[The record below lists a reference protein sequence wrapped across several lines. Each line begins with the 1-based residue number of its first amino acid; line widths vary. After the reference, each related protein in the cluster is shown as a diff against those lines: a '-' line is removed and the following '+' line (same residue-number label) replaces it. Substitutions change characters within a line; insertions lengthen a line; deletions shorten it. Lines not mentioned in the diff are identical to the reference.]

1 MSQIDKKSIR
11 KQFQRHDRD
20 TGSREVQVAVL
31 TKEIEMLTEHLKANK
46 KDHSSRYG
54 LIRKVNTR
62 RSLLDYL
69 KREDPEV
76 YKKTI
81 KDLNL
86 RR

>member
-1 MSQIDKKSIR
+1 MSQIDRAAIR

-20 TGSREVQVAVL
+20 TGSSEVQIAVL
-31 TKEIEMLTEHLKANK
+31 SKEIEAITAHLKVNK
-46 KDHSSRYG
+46 KDQSSRYG

-69 KREDPEV
+69 KRENEES
-76 YKKTI
+76 YRKLI
-81 KDLNL
+81 KELGL

>member
-1 MSQIDKKSIR
+1 MSQIDREAIR

-20 TGSREVQVAVL
+20 TGSSEVQIAVL
-31 TKEIEMLTEHLKANK
+31 TKEIEAITLHLKNNK
-46 KDHSSRYG
+46 KDQSSRYG

-69 KREDPEV
+69 KRENEES
-76 YKKTI
+76 YKKLI
-81 KDLNL
+81 KELGL

>member
-1 MSQIDKKSIR
+1 MSQIDRAAIR

-20 TGSREVQVAVL
+20 TGSSEVQIAVL
-31 TKEIEMLTEHLKANK
+31 TKEIEAITAHLKVNK
-46 KDHSSRYG
+46 KDQSSRYG

-69 KREDPEV
+69 KRETEES
-76 YKKTI
+76 YRKLI
-81 KDLNL
+81 KELGL

>member
-1 MSQIDKKSIR
+1 MSQIDRAAIR

-20 TGSREVQVAVL
+20 TGSSEVQIAVL
-31 TKEIEMLTEHLKANK
+31 TKEIEAITAHLKVNK
-46 KDHSSRYG
+46 KDQSSRYG

-69 KREDPEV
+69 KRENEES
-76 YKKTI
+76 YRKLI
-81 KDLNL
+81 KELGL